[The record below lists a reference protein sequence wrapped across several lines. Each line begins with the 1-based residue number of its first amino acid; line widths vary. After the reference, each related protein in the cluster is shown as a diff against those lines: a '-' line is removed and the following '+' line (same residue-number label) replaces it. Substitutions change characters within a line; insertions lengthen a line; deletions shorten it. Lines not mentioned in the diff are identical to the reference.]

1 MARLELIDATRL
13 RSVLT
18 MAAAIDALD
27 EAFSAERLPEAP
39 PRQHHDVGS
48 GELLLMPSWGEAGM
62 GVKLVTVA
70 AGNAA
75 RGLPLVQGVYVL
87 FEPDGLTPVALIDGA
102 ALTSIR
108 TAAVS
113 GLVTRY
119 LASPEAEN
127 LVIFGAGTQARSHM
141 EAMREV
147 RDIRQVT
154 IVSRTKA
161 SAEALAAEVV
171 GVKTSVGT
179 ADAISEADIV
189 CTCTTSSD
197 PLFDG
202 RDLAPG
208 SHVNAV
214 GAFKPDARELDS
226 ATMARAKVVVE
237 TREAA
242 LAEAGDIVL
251 AIAEGAM
258 TSEDIV
264 ADIQEIAHGA
274 RPRTSE
280 TDITVFKSVG
290 AAFEDLVIAG
300 ACVRA
305 LA

>member
-1 MARLELIDATRL
+1 
-13 RSVLT
+13 
-18 MAAAIDALD
+18 
-27 EAFSAERLPEAP
+27 
-39 PRQHHDVGS
+39 
-48 GELLLMPSWGEAGM
+48 MPSWSDAFV

-70 AGNAA
+70 PDNA
-75 RGLPLVQGVYVL
+75 RRDLPLVQGVYVL
-87 FEPDGLTPVALIDGA
+87 FGSDALTPVALIDGA

-113 GLVTRY
+113 GLVTHY

-127 LVIFGAGTQARSHM
+127 LVIFGAGTQARSHI

-147 RDIRQVT
+147 RDIRQIT

-161 SAEALAAEVV
+161 SAEALAAEVA
-171 GVKTSVGT
+171 GVRTLLGSP
-179 ADAISEADIV
+179 DAVSDADIV
-189 CTCTTSSD
+189 CTCTTSPE

-202 RDLAPG
+202 RDLALG

-226 ATMARAKVVVE
+226 ATLARAKIVVE

-251 AIAEGAM
+251 AIAESAITPG
-258 TSEDIV
+258 DIV
-264 ADIQEIAHGA
+264 ADIQEIARGA
-274 RPRTSE
+274 MPRTSG

-290 AAFEDLVIAG
+290 SAFEDLVIAG
-300 ACVRA
+300 ACMRA
-305 LA
+305 LG